1 MTTTADRPT
10 QTVDAAVP
18 VPDTVLLRP
27 AREAL
32 RRRLPRLAEWFETTT
47 LADREARENDGLAV
61 FREAGG
67 ARLIVPEEISGA
79 GVGAVE
85 ALQVQRAVGASSPSL
100 AVATVMHHLSIATI
114 VQIAQDGPE
123 EDLALLQSVV
133 EQDSLIASAF
143 AEGRV
148 GGSTLVPTVSAVYD
162 DDTGDYVVTGSK
174 KPCSMARSM
183 TFLAASLDAKETEGG
198 RGRKAVGLIPAQMPG
213 VSVRPFWTSPVLA
226 GAESEE
232 VVLDG
237 VRVPAAL
244 MMIGTMQDPDG
255 VHEMTGFLWFGL
267 LAAAGYIGAA
277 STLVERVLISPR
289 ADAAI
294 YTPLAAELES
304 AMAAL
309 TCVAAEYDAGG
320 RGPELSARLLFI
332 RTSLRAALQRVA
344 SGAMT
349 ALGGIAFITDPDVA
363 YLGSVLQAFSYH
375 PPSITETQR
384 SLFDHHRG
392 EPFRLA

>member
-1 MTTTADRPT
+1 MTTTAERPG
-10 QTVDAAVP
+10 
-18 VPDTVLLRP
+18 DTASDTGDELGGPLLRE
-27 AREAL
+27 ARAAL
-32 RRRLPRLAEWFETTT
+32 RRRLPGLADWAASTT
-47 LADREARENDGLAV
+47 LAEREARGNDGLAQ
-61 FREAGG
+61 FRAAGG
-67 ARLIVPEEISGA
+67 CRLIVPEEISGA

-85 ALQVQRAVGASSPSL
+85 ALAVQRAVGAVSPSL

-114 VQIAQDGPE
+114 VQIAQEGPE

-162 DDTGDYVVTGSK
+162 DETGDYVVTGSK
-174 KPCSMARSM
+174 KPCSMAHSM

-213 VSVRPFWTSPVLA
+213 ISVRPFWTSPVLA

-267 LAAAGYIGAA
+267 LATAGYIGAA
-277 STLVERVLISPR
+277 STLVDRVLHHPR
-289 ADAAI
+289 ADPAV
-294 YTPLAAELES
+294 YTPLAAELETG
-304 AMAAL
+304 MAAL
-309 TCVAAEYDAGG
+309 TAVAAAYDAGD

-332 RTSLRAALQRVA
+332 RTAVRTALQRVA

-349 ALGGIAFITDPDVA
+349 ALGGLSFITDPDVA
-363 YLGSVLQAFSYH
+363 YLGSVLQAFSFH
-375 PPSITETQR
+375 PPSIAETQR

-392 EPFRLA
+392 GEFRLS